1 MTEWVIR
8 ETEQRFSDGYQELVH
23 ILERGGTQLYFCRYN
38 MARDVIL
45 RQGESDDVYREVH
58 VGDLPDLVDTV
69 GRRLERAIDAGEW
82 VDDDYG
88 GHSIKPEEYHEPAT
102 D

>member
-8 ETEQRFSDGYQELVH
+8 ETEQHFSHGYQELVN
-23 ILERGGTQLYFCRYN
+23 ILERDGVQLYFCRYN
-38 MARDVIL
+38 TARDVIL
-45 RQGESDDVYREVH
+45 RQGEPTDVYREVT
-58 VGDLPDLVDTV
+58 VGALPDLVDTV
-69 GRRLERAIDAGEW
+69 GRQLERAIAAGEW